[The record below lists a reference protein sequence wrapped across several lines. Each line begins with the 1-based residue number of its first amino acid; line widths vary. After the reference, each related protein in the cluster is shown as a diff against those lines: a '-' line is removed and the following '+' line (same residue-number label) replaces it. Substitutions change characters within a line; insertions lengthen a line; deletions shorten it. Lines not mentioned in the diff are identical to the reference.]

1 MSDLGVG
8 GSADR
13 ARRGWRSAAAPVLEK
28 ERRRRQFLRAALVGL
43 IAGLLAVLFKEAV
56 QRTRVVSAY
65 VAALTPQWGLGAIVP
80 LVLVASALGAL
91 VAWLTGRYAAEAGG
105 SGIPH
110 VKAVLLGARVIRP
123 VRLLL
128 IKFGCGFG
136 ALAAG
141 MSLGREGPTVQMG
154 AAVGKLV
161 GDVLRVRRRSY
172 PALIASGAGAGL
184 AAAFNAPLAGFI
196 FVMEELKREMSPL
209 TYGTALIGSVSAVAV
224 SRFMSGQ
231 GSSFTLPGVAPV
243 PLRVLPL
250 VALFGCLAGLM
261 GVLFNKALVAAMQL
275 REQLR
280 IPRAVA
286 GAFVGAL
293 SGLLLVVFPDV
304 TGVGHDVTE
313 RLLAGR
319 FTAQHLVL
327 GALAV
332 FAGKLVLTVLSYATG
347 VPGGIFAPLL
357 VMGAFF
363 GFAFGCAAQLVLPD
377 AAISPAVFGTIGMC
391 GMLAGSV
398 RAPLTGVVLIVE
410 MTSEYGLLYALLLGA
425 FAAYLA
431 AEGVRDEPIYERLL
445 QRDLHAARG
454 FVHPE
459 SEPVVLEVLVEPDS
473 RLDGKRVRELESLP
487 GTLVATVQRGSRHIV
502 PNPETL
508 LLAGDVLT
516 VVTEGHD
523 PSPAAVYYTEA
534 ARAVERP

>member
-1 MSDLGVG
+1 MS
-8 GSADR
+8 AT
-13 ARRGWRSAAAPVLEK
+13 PVLEK

-43 IAGLLAVLFKEAV
+43 LAGLLAVLFREAV
-56 QRTRVVSAY
+56 ERTRVVSVY
-65 VAALTPQWGLGAIVP
+65 VAELTAQWGSGGFVP
-80 LVLVASALGAL
+80 LVVVTSAIGAL

-123 VRLLL
+123 IRLLL
-128 IKFGCGFG
+128 VKFGCGFG

-161 GDVLRVRRRSY
+161 GDVLRIRRRSY

-209 TYGTALIGSVSAVAV
+209 TYGTALIGAVSSVAV

-231 GSSFTLPGVAPV
+231 GPSFVLPGVEPV
-243 PLRVLPL
+243 PLRILPL
-250 VALFGCLAGLM
+250 VALFGCIAGLM
-261 GVLFNKALVAAMQL
+261 GVLFNKALVAAMKL
-275 REQLR
+275 REQLHVS
-280 IPRAVA
+280 RAVA
-286 GAFVGAL
+286 GAFVGAVA
-293 SGLLLVVFPDV
+293 GLLLIYFPDV
-304 TGVGHDVTE
+304 TGVGHEVTE
-313 RLLAGR
+313 RLLAGH
-319 FTAQHLVL
+319 FTSEHIIL

-332 FAGKLVLTVLSYATG
+332 FAGRLVLTVLSYATG

-357 VMGAFF
+357 VMGAFL
-363 GFAFGCAAQLVLPD
+363 GFAYGFVAQMLLPS
-377 AAISPAVFGTIGMC
+377 ASISPAVFATIGMC

-410 MTSEYGLLYALLLGA
+410 MTSEYGLLYALLLGS
-425 FAAYLA
+425 FAAYLV
-431 AEGVRDEPIYERLL
+431 AEVVRDEPIYERLL
-445 QRDLHAARG
+445 ERDLHAARG

-473 RLDGKRVRELESLP
+473 ELDGKLVRELRSLP
-487 GTLVATVQRGSRHIV
+487 GTIVATVQRGSRHIV
-502 PNPETL
+502 AKADTL
-508 LLAGDVLT
+508 LLAGDLLT
-516 VVTEGHD
+516 VVTEGRD
-523 PSPAAVYYTEA
+523 PSPAAIYYNDA
-534 ARAVERP
+534 ARAAERP